1 MEHKFVYKPTEFE
14 KRVGKR
20 TGKLIRKSGIR
31 IGEDGL
37 EIFDDYFSDKSS
49 NVSGGQQ
56 Y

>member
-1 MEHKFVYKPTEFE
+1 MDNKFIYKPTEFD

-37 EIFDDYFSDKSS
+37 EIFEDYFSDKSS
-49 NVSGGQQ
+49 KLSGAEL
-56 Y
+56 